1 MEREGA
7 SPASFTRFDRCS
19 VAISPPPPNKF
30 LRKGI
35 WFDYAFLFFSELIP
49 SLFFFYFS
57 SMKAKG
63 VGA

>member
-19 VAISPPPPNKF
+19 AAMSPPPTKF

-35 WFDYAFLFFSELIP
+35 WFDYAFLFFSELI
-49 SLFFFYFS
+49 LRFS
-57 SMKAKG
+57 SFTFRQ
-63 VGA
+63 